1 LTSIGHLC
9 RKPVDSQLIY
19 RTDILF
25 ILFLTMVGSLSVG
38 VYTPTV
44 QAASVQEQT
53 EEELG
58 IIQKMIRAVTS
69 RLDLTRSKR
78 DKMQKRRREAELA
91 IGRLTREL
99 WKIDR
104 DLKKQQRQLKDLHRQ
119 QDRQT
124 KALVAQRDDLMRQI
138 RLSYAMGRQDYL
150 KIVLNQENPSELAR
164 VLLYYLYYRYFNRA
178 RAERIEQIRSDL
190 QQTQTLQQKIT
201 PKSCNP
207 EMRWTNISRM

>member
-1 LTSIGHLC
+1 
-9 RKPVDSQLIY
+9 
-19 RTDILF
+19 
-25 ILFLTMVGSLSVG
+25 MG